1 METNPLTVNDDAIA
15 DEAFEPTEAELVILN
30 ASDREIEAM
39 QAATKLE
46 LINLQV
52 AAIAGWENIEIWN
65 PHAIKKS
72 YVGVNLSHPE
82 LGIHIPNYVGSI
94 DAIWEVFE
102 YLSLKD
108 FQVAECSGVDGIG
121 GSYEALQCI
130 GSHEIL
136 AQYGETPAIALCK
149 LLLAINPEPITVGIA
164 VIDDDGEIESQVLEA
179 TFGS

>member
-1 METNPLTVNDDAIA
+1 VETNPLTVNDEAIA

-46 LINLQV
+46 LINRQV
-52 AAIAGWENIEIWN
+52 MEIAGWENIEIWN

-94 DAIWEVFE
+94 DAIAKVFIDKKIPYHLGYAPLLDE
-102 YLSLKD
+102 GH
-108 FQVAECSGVDGIG
+108 FAASGLISSGCTK
-121 GSYEALQCI
+121 S
-130 GSHEIL
+130 
-136 AQYGETPAIALCK
+136 PAIALCN
-149 LLLAINPEPITVGIA
+149 LLLAINPPPVTPRRQAEVKI
-164 VIDDDGEIESQVLEA
+164 IDDDGEIESQVLEA
-179 TFGS
+179 TFG